1 MDEQQKGWKLKRLQ
15 VDRKQLTRRLKKAEG
30 ATQRHAHRFIVRRID
45 NARLVARQIIIWLAI
60 VGVLV
65 AGLGV
70 QMMWSQQGYSISG
83 APQPGGLYVE
93 GALGPIN
100 TLNPLFVSTSAEAS
114 VARLLFSSLYDYDST
129 GELRQDLAAGMQ
141 VDATNRIYTV
151 TLKPNLKWH
160 DGKPLTA
167 DDIVFTI
174 NLIKDPTVRSPLRVN
189 WLDVSVSALSPTIV
203 KFDLPAVYAAF
214 PYALTFPILPS
225 HILRGVTPVSIRE
238 STYSQAPVG
247 SGPFKF
253 HRLQSA
259 DESGSHKIVHMSA
272 NDLYYQGTP
281 KISRFELHAYN
292 TEESLLRAVNAG
304 ELSAATD
311 VSVTSLSAISSPQY
325 RSTSLALD
333 SGVYLILNMQ
343 NAVLK
348 DMKVRQA
355 LQLATDTVAIRREL
369 GGGVLP
375 LDGPL
380 LSSHLDGDDVPHAPL
395 ADTKRAAQLLDEL
408 GWVLTNGVRE
418 KAGQKL
424 ELSITTTR
432 DKEYAAVLKLIASQW
447 RKLGIKVNE
456 VTIDASSAA
465 SSFVQN
471 TLQAR
476 NFDVLLYKLA
486 IGADPDV
493 YAYWHSSQAGP
504 QGYNFSNYSSPLV
517 DANLASARTRLEL
530 DLRQAK
536 YKQFVKQWIDDVP
549 AIALYQPVVEYMS
562 NKNVDAVE
570 AGSRLVTGSDRYAD
584 VVYWTAN
591 SGTVYKTP

>member
-1 MDEQQKGWKLKRLQ
+1 MDEQQKGWKLQRLR
-15 VDRKQLTRRLKKAEG
+15 VNRKQLARRLKKAEG
-30 ATQRHAHRFIVRRID
+30 ATQRHAHRFIIRRID
-45 NARLVARQIIIWLAI
+45 NARLVARQITIWLAV

-65 AGLGV
+65 AGLGI
-70 QMMWSQQGYSISG
+70 QMIWSQNGYTIAN
-83 APQPGGLYVE
+83 APQAGGLYVE

-129 GELRQDLAAGMQ
+129 GELRQDLAASMQ
-141 VDATNRIYTV
+141 VDSSNRIYTV
-151 TLKPNLKWH
+151 SLKPNLKWH

-167 DDIVFTI
+167 DDVVYTI

-203 KFDLPAVYAAF
+203 KFSLPAVYAAF
-214 PYALTFPILPS
+214 PYALTFPILPA
-225 HILRGVTPVSIRE
+225 HILKGVTPASIRE

-259 DESGSHKIVHMSA
+259 DTAGTHKIVHMNA
-272 NDLYYQGTP
+272 NPLYYQGEP
-281 KISRFELHAYN
+281 KIARFELHAYG
-292 TEESLLRAVNAG
+292 TEELLLRAINVG

-311 VSVTSLSAISSPQY
+311 ISVTSLSSVSSSQY
-325 RSTSLALD
+325 ESTSLALD
-333 SGVYLILNMQ
+333 SGVYLLLNMQ
-343 NAVLK
+343 KELLREQK
-348 DMKVRQA
+348 LRQA
-355 LQLATDTVAIRREL
+355 LQLATDTVVIRREL

-380 LSSHLDGDDVPHAPL
+380 LEGQLTGTAVPHAPL
-395 ADTKRAAQLLDEL
+395 ADLKRAAQLLDEL
-408 GWVLTNGVRE
+408 GWTTVGGVRQKNGV
-418 KAGQKL
+418 KL

-432 DKEYAAVLKLIASQW
+432 DKEYGAVLKLVASQW

-456 VTIDASSAA
+456 NVIDASSAA
-465 SSFVQN
+465 STFVQN

-486 IGADPDV
+486 IGSDPDV

-504 QGYNFSNYSSPLV
+504 QGYNFSNYSNPLV
-517 DANLASARTRLEL
+517 DANLASARTRLEPE
-530 DLRQAK
+530 LRQAK
-536 YKQFVKQWIDDVP
+536 YRQFAKQWIDDVP
-549 AIALYQPVVEYMS
+549 AIALYQPVVEYLA
-562 NKNVDAVE
+562 NKSVHTVQP
-570 AGSRLVTGSDRYAD
+570 GTQLVTGSDRYAD
-584 VVYWTAN
+584 VVHWTAN

>member
-1 MDEQQKGWKLKRLQ
+1 MNEQQKGWKLQRLR
-15 VDRKQLTRRLKKAEG
+15 VNRKQLARRLKKAEG

-45 NARLVARQIIIWLAI
+45 NARLVARQITIWLAV

-65 AGLGV
+65 AGLGI
-70 QMMWSQQGYSISG
+70 QMVWSQKGYTISD
-83 APQPGGLYVE
+83 APQSGGLYVE

-114 VARLLFSSLYDYDST
+114 VARLLFSSLYDYDSK

-141 VDATNRIYTV
+141 VDASNRIYTV
-151 TLKPNLKWH
+151 SLKPNLKWH

-167 DDIVFTI
+167 DDIVYTI

-225 HILRGVTPVSIRE
+225 HILKGVTPASIRE

-259 DESGSHKIVHMSA
+259 DTSGTHKIVHMSA
-272 NDLYYQGTP
+272 NSLYYQGEP
-281 KISRFELHAYN
+281 KIARFELHAYS
-292 TEESLLRAVNAG
+292 TEELLLRAINVG

-311 VSVTSLSAISSPQY
+311 ISVTSLSSVSSSQY
-325 RSTSLALD
+325 ESTSLALD
-333 SGVYLILNMQ
+333 SGVYLLLNMQ
-343 NAVLK
+343 KDLLK
-348 DMKVRQA
+348 EQKLRQA
-355 LQLATDTVAIRREL
+355 LQLATDTVVIRREL

-380 LSSHLDGDDVPHAPL
+380 LGGQLTGTAVPHAPL
-395 ADTKRAAQLLDEL
+395 ADFKRAAQLLDEL
-408 GWVLTNGVRE
+408 GWVNVDGTRQKNGV
-418 KAGQKL
+418 KF

-432 DKEYAAVLKLIASQW
+432 DKEYGAVLKLVASQW

-456 VTIDASSAA
+456 NVIDTTSAA
-465 SSFVQN
+465 STFVQN

-486 IGADPDV
+486 IGSDPDV

-517 DANLASARTRLEL
+517 DANLASARTRLEPE
-530 DLRQAK
+530 LRQAK
-536 YKQFVKQWIDDVP
+536 YRQFAKQWIDDVP
-549 AIALYQPVVEYMS
+549 AIALYQPVVEYLS
-562 NKNVDAVE
+562 NKSVHTVQT
-570 AGSRLVTGSDRYAD
+570 GTQLVTGSDRYAD
-584 VVYWTAN
+584 VVHWTAD

>member
-1 MDEQQKGWKLKRLQ
+1 MDEQQKGWKLQRLR
-15 VDRKQLTRRLKKAEG
+15 VNRKQLARRLKKAEG

-45 NARLVARQIIIWLAI
+45 NARLVARQITIWLAV

-65 AGLGV
+65 AGLGI
-70 QMMWSQQGYSISG
+70 QMVWSQKGYTISD
-83 APQPGGLYVE
+83 APQSGGLYVE

-114 VARLLFSSLYDYDST
+114 VARLLFSSLYDYDSK
-129 GELRQDLAAGMQ
+129 GELRQDLASGMQ
-141 VDATNRIYTV
+141 VDASNRIYTV
-151 TLKPNLKWH
+151 SLKPNLKWH

-167 DDIVFTI
+167 DDIVYTI

-225 HILRGVTPVSIRE
+225 HILKGVTPASIRE

-259 DESGSHKIVHMSA
+259 DTSGTHKIVHMSA
-272 NDLYYQGTP
+272 NSLYYQGEP
-281 KISRFELHAYN
+281 KIARFELHAYS
-292 TEESLLRAVNAG
+292 TEELLLRAINVG

-311 VSVTSLSAISSPQY
+311 ISVTSLSSVSSSQY
-325 RSTSLALD
+325 ESTSLALD
-333 SGVYLILNMQ
+333 SGVYLLLNMQ
-343 NAVLK
+343 KELLK
-348 DMKVRQA
+348 EQKLRQA
-355 LQLATDTVAIRREL
+355 LQLATDTVVIRREL

-380 LSSHLDGDDVPHAPL
+380 LDGQLTGANVPHAPL
-395 ADTKRAAQLLDEL
+395 ADLKRAAQLLDEL
-408 GWVLTNGVRE
+408 GWVNVNGIRQKNGV
-418 KAGQKL
+418 KL

-432 DKEYAAVLKLIASQW
+432 DKEYGAVLKLVASQW

-456 VTIDASSAA
+456 NVIDTTSAA
-465 SSFVQN
+465 STFVQN

-486 IGADPDV
+486 IGSDPDV

-517 DANLASARTRLEL
+517 DANLASARTRLEPE
-530 DLRQAK
+530 LRQAK
-536 YKQFVKQWIDDVP
+536 YRQFAKQWIDDVP
-549 AIALYQPVVEYMS
+549 AIALYQPVVEYLS
-562 NKNVDAVE
+562 NKSVHTVQT
-570 AGSRLVTGSDRYAD
+570 GTQLVTGSDRYAD
-584 VVYWTAN
+584 VVHWTAD

>member
-1 MDEQQKGWKLKRLQ
+1 MDEQQKGWKLQRLR
-15 VDRKQLTRRLKKAEG
+15 VNRKQLARRLKKAEG

-45 NARLVARQIIIWLAI
+45 NARLVARQITIWLAV

-65 AGLGV
+65 AGLGI
-70 QMMWSQQGYSISG
+70 QMVWSQKGYTISD
-83 APQPGGLYVE
+83 APQSGGLYVE

-114 VARLLFSSLYDYDST
+114 VARLLFSSLYDYDSK

-141 VDATNRIYTV
+141 VDASNRIYTV
-151 TLKPNLKWH
+151 SLKPNLKWH

-167 DDIVFTI
+167 DDIVYTI

-225 HILRGVTPVSIRE
+225 HILKGVTPASIRE

-259 DESGSHKIVHMSA
+259 DTSGTHKIVHMSA
-272 NDLYYQGTP
+272 NSLYYQGEP
-281 KISRFELHAYN
+281 KIARFELHAYS
-292 TEESLLRAVNAG
+292 TEELLLRAINVG

-311 VSVTSLSAISSPQY
+311 ISVTSLSSVSSSQY
-325 RSTSLALD
+325 ESTSLALD
-333 SGVYLILNMQ
+333 SGVYLLLNMQ
-343 NAVLK
+343 KELLK
-348 DMKVRQA
+348 DQKLRQA
-355 LQLATDTVAIRREL
+355 LQLATDTVVIRREL

-380 LSSHLDGDDVPHAPL
+380 LGGQLTGTAVPHAPL
-395 ADTKRAAQLLDEL
+395 ADFKRAAQLLDEL
-408 GWVLTNGVRE
+408 GWTNVNGTRQKNGV
-418 KAGQKL
+418 KF

-432 DKEYAAVLKLIASQW
+432 DKEYGAVLKLVASQW

-456 VTIDASSAA
+456 NVIDTTSAA
-465 SSFVQN
+465 STFVQN

-486 IGADPDV
+486 IGSDPDV

-517 DANLASARTRLEL
+517 DANLASARTRLEPE
-530 DLRQAK
+530 LRQAK
-536 YKQFVKQWIDDVP
+536 YRQFAKQWIDDVP
-549 AIALYQPVVEYMS
+549 AIALYQPVVEYLS
-562 NKNVDAVE
+562 NKSVHTVQ
-570 AGSRLVTGSDRYAD
+570 AGTQLVTGSDRYAD
-584 VVYWTAN
+584 VVHWTAD
-591 SGTVYKTP
+591 SGTAYKTP